1 MSEGRKWIDRAD
13 LAPQAK
19 GICDDRGWA
28 SDRQVLGGPPTG
40 APPSSL
46 EICWCLFQMLGN
58 KVPPRS
64 TLDSA
69 VGGGR
74 VAQEGLSTIC

>member
-1 MSEGRKWIDRAD
+1 MSEGRKQIDQAD

-19 GICDDRGWA
+19 RTCDDGGWA
-28 SDRQVLGGPPTG
+28 SDRQALGGPPSG
-40 APPSSL
+40 PPPSGL
-46 EICWCLFQMLGN
+46 KICWCLFQMLGN
-58 KVPPRS
+58 RVPPRS

-74 VAQEGLSTIC
+74 VAQEGLSAIC